1 MIVCHFFPKWLISPS
16 LFLAHN
22 ALHSELILFMVLV
35 LDSGEHLRLKM
46 FYTIKQ
52 MQSANMF
59 VCKFWDTGR
68 SDSALTT
75 VGCCNLNWNEQHAAR
90 SGVQVLDILCTS
102 ISFDSFLYDLTV
114 IMILMWWYYFFF
126 VFVKQYRTKK
136 TLTTCLLVFFNFW
149 WVCDNLKLNPST
161 Q

>member
-1 MIVCHFFPKWLISPS
+1 MKWLLFFTTRICFLTVQNINCDSLSFFPKRLISPS

-52 MQSANMF
+52 MQSADVF

-68 SDSALTT
+68 SDSVLTT

-90 SGVQVLDILCTS
+90 SGFQVLDILCTS

-114 IMILMWWYYFFF
+114 INDFNVMVLFFLSLSNN
-126 VFVKQYRTKK
+126 TGPKK
-136 TLTTCLLVFFNFW
+136 R
-149 WVCDNLKLNPST
+149 
-161 Q
+161 

>member
-22 ALHSELILFMVLV
+22 ALHSEVILFMVLV

-52 MQSANMF
+52 MQSADVF
-59 VCKFWDTGR
+59 VCKFWGTGR
-68 SDSALTT
+68 SDSVLTT

-114 IMILMWWYYFFF
+114 INDFNVMVLFFLSLSNNTGPKNDNMSPCF
-126 VFVKQYRTKK
+126 FISDDSV
-136 TLTTCLLVFFNFW
+136 TTWN
-149 WVCDNLKLNPST
+149 
-161 Q
+161 

>member
-52 MQSANMF
+52 MQSADVF
-59 VCKFWDTGR
+59 VCKFWGTGR
-68 SDSALTT
+68 SDSVLTT

-114 IMILMWWYYFFF
+114 INDFNVMVLFFLSLSNNTGPKNDNMSPCF
-126 VFVKQYRTKK
+126 FISDDSV
-136 TLTTCLLVFFNFW
+136 TTWN
-149 WVCDNLKLNPST
+149 
-161 Q
+161 

>member
-52 MQSANMF
+52 MQSADVF

-68 SDSALTT
+68 SDSVLTT

-114 IMILMWWYYFFF
+114 INDFNVMVLFFLSLSNNTGPKNDNMSPCF
-126 VFVKQYRTKK
+126 FISDDSV
-136 TLTTCLLVFFNFW
+136 TTWN
-149 WVCDNLKLNPST
+149 
-161 Q
+161 